1 LLAHLYY
8 VRSVFGRVQRHYSR
22 SSGNAILETVLVM
35 PSLHS
40 FILKDPERK
49 LATLWLL
56 KTGVAGGPEYQAG

>member
-1 LLAHLYY
+1 
-8 VRSVFGRVQRHYSR
+8 
-22 SSGNAILETVLVM
+22 M

-56 KTGVAGGPEYQAG
+56 KTGVAGGPEFQGRLNSTPEEYWKDT